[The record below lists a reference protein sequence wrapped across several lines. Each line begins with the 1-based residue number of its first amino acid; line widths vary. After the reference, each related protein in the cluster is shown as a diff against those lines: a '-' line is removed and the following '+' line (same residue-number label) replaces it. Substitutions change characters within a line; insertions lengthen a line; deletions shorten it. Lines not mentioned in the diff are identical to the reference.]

1 MGISIGINIC
11 EAHGPWE
18 VEVEKGAAKADDAV
32 DGVAKQNF
40 RMMGRM
46 HRVPG
51 VCWNMTSSVQQ
62 TKIA

>member
-1 MGISIGINIC
+1 MGISIGINVC

-18 VEVEKGAAKADDAV
+18 AEVEEEAADQDDAA

-40 RMMGRM
+40 RMMGKM

-51 VCWNMTSSVQQ
+51 ICWNMTSSIQQ
-62 TKIA
+62 TKIT